1 MKLFRVLYMINDAS
15 LSVCIFFGGTAES
28 LVLRFVKYRGDM
40 ATWLDSW
47 QEVWNKSW

>member
-1 MKLFRVLYMINDAS
+1 MLYMINDAS
-15 LSVCIFFGGTAES
+15 LLTSAVFGAVAEG

-47 QEVWNKSW
+47 REVWNKSW